1 MKSNKLSLNY
11 TKTKFM
17 LIHKN
22 KTISALNI
30 HIDGNKIEQVR
41 TYQYLGVTMD
51 DKLTWIDHIKNVEK
65 KISQVSG
72 VIYKLRHYVDQDCLR
87 TDYFSHVYF
96 HLQYAV
102 LAWGLTTHKNLKRL
116 KILHRRLIRLMSLHG
131 PLRDF
136 NFSAN
141 KMFKTFNLLKF
152 HNITTLLNIF
162 NCLFSSNFEKKI
174 KNPPKMTKK
183 HHFS

>member
-51 DKLTWIDHIKNVEK
+51 DKLTWIDHIKNVERK
-65 KISQVSG
+65 CS
-72 VIYKLRHYVDQDCLR
+72 
-87 TDYFSHVYF
+87 
-96 HLQYAV
+96 
-102 LAWGLTTHKNLKRL
+102 
-116 KILHRRLIRLMSLHG
+116 
-131 PLRDF
+131 
-136 NFSAN
+136 
-141 KMFKTFNLLKF
+141 
-152 HNITTLLNIF
+152 
-162 NCLFSSNFEKKI
+162 
-174 KNPPKMTKK
+174 K
-183 HHFS
+183 HQR